1 VTGKPVYL
9 REAVR
14 GTDEAA
20 RRTARKALNRL
31 VAEAEKVRQPS
42 SVVSLAHVIDE

>member
-9 REAVR
+9 RETVR

-20 RRTARKALNRL
+20 RRTARKVLNRL
-31 VAEAEKVRQPS
+31 VAEA
-42 SVVSLAHVIDE
+42 DD